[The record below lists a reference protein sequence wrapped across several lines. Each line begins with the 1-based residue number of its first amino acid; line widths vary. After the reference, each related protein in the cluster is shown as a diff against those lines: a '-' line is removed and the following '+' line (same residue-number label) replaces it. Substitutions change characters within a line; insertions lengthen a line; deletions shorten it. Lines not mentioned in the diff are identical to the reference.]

1 VLQEGGVG
9 IHVERLAFVGLV
21 PVVDLGLQGVAG
33 REQFAGLRRQILD
46 DAGEPAQK
54 ASGAMPVPAVASL
67 AIKSDR
73 TGAIF
78 KPLASIRVMINLTE
92 NGEKARRS
100 GASG

>member
-1 VLQEGGVG
+1 MPHPPRQRALV
-9 IHVERLAFVGLV
+9 RLSLPLLLLV
-21 PVVDLGLQGVAG
+21 P
-33 REQFAGLRRQILD
+33 AGL
-46 DAGEPAQK
+46 PAQK

>member
-1 VLQEGGVG
+1 
-9 IHVERLAFVGLV
+9 V

-33 REQFAGLRRQILD
+33 REQFAGPGRQILD
-46 DAGEPAQK
+46 DAGQTRPE
-54 ASGAMPVPAVASL
+54 GVRAMPVPAVASL